1 MRGSILRIALGVC
14 VCVLSAAE
22 AGAQAAPDLSRAIAK
37 QQTVRVTDDRGQE
50 FSGRLQRADGTTF
63 TLRTELGDIPFAFQ
77 RISTIER
84 RGDSLRNGL
93 ITGLVIGTTVGLL
106 SASVPENCTEGLVYS
121 SCRSRG
127 ATVAGA
133 VAGWTIV
140 TVGIDLLKQ
149 GWTRIYPSR
158 RPASAASIPP

>member
-22 AGAQAAPDLSRAIAK
+22 ASAQAAPDLSRAIAK

-63 TLRTELGDIPFAFQ
+63 TLRTELGNIPFAFQ

-106 SASVPENCTEGLVYS
+106 SASTMNCTEGLVYP
-121 SCRSRG
+121 SCGSRG